1 MAKTPQVGEAA
12 PDFTLP
18 GVALADGQ
26 AVRGEVAELTTAG

>member
-1 MAKTPQVGEAA
+1 MARTPEVGEAA

-26 AVRGEVAELTTAG
+26 GAPCAS

>member
-1 MAKTPQVGEAA
+1 MAKTPEAGEAA

-26 AVRGEVAELTTAG
+26 GAVAGLTSAG